1 MISVVFGLKWV
12 TSFFGLLL
20 DGLIVLGFSMKTN
33 FVAVFPQKL
42 NWYCLNHRQIVNLK
56 TINIPSY
63 QNLSVIYLQSLTSM
77 FTTED
82 SRD

>member
-42 NWYCLNHRQIVNLK
+42 NW
-56 TINIPSY
+56 
-63 QNLSVIYLQSLTSM
+63 
-77 FTTED
+77 
-82 SRD
+82 